1 MIKIQY
7 FYKFFWCIRAILLKP
22 FFGSIGLYSYI
33 GKPIFLLGTKKV
45 FLGRRVRIFPHARI
59 EVHKNGKLI
68 IDENISIGQSFHII
82 CSSSIIISKGTL
94 ISANVFITDTN
105 HTYENISQP
114 IHEQP
119 TKVNNTYIGEN
130 CFIGY
135 GVVIQ
140 AGTKLG
146 NNCIVGAN
154 STIKGSFPDNSIIV
168 GSPGRIIK
176 TR

>member
-7 FYKFFWCIRAILLKP
+7 FYKFFWSIRAILFKP
-22 FFGSIGLYSYI
+22 FFGNIGLYSYL
-33 GKPIFLLGTKKV
+33 GKPIFLLGIKKV
-45 FLGRRVRIFPHARI
+45 FLGRRVRIFPHSRI
-59 EVHKNGKLI
+59 EVHGNGKLI
-68 IDENISIGQSFHII
+68 IEDNISIGQSFHII
-82 CSSSIIISKGTL
+82 CSSNIIISEGTL
-94 ISANVFITDTN
+94 ISANVFITDTD
-105 HTYENISQP
+105 HTYENISLP
-114 IHEQP
+114 IHEQK
-119 TKVNNTYIGEN
+119 TNISTTYIGKN

>member
-7 FYKFFWCIRAILLKP
+7 FYKFFWSIRAILLKP
-22 FFGSIGLYSYI
+22 FFGNIGLYSYL
-33 GKPIFLLGTKKV
+33 GKPIFLLGIKKV

-59 EVHKNGKLI
+59 EVHGNGKLI
-68 IDENISIGQSFHII
+68 VEDNISIGQSFHII
-82 CSSSIIISKGTL
+82 CSSSTIISEGTL
-94 ISANVFITDTN
+94 ISANVFITDTD
-105 HTYENISQP
+105 HTYENISKP

-119 TKVNNTYIGEN
+119 TKINNTYIGKN

-140 AGTKLG
+140 AGTRLG

-154 STIKGSFPDNSIIV
+154 STIKGFFPDNSVIV